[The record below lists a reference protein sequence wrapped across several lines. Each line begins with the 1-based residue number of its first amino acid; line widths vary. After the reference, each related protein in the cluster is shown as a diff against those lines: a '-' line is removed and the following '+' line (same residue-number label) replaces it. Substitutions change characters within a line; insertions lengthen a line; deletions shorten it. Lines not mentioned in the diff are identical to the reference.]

1 MPLWAALDFSSRC
14 IHRLSGARHTNG
26 VGVSFKSCI
35 FKRERRTQILHPG
48 RKPHQCLCLSFPAL
62 PKEAGNWTGTRREQE
77 KRKREGVGEEE
88 EGEVI
93 FNPSFLLSSMPP
105 GRFACQ
111 PSGFRCLVVAPR
123 HEGGWGRSNRC
134 PPKTLD
140 RLLASFLRAWVLGV
154 GGSSGAGGR
163 RCSTAVR
170 APDWPGAGHRRGR
183 DARGGRGCAERRL
196 RGPCAHASE
205 VGARVACR
213 SQAPRLDALRGQA

>member
-123 HEGGWGRSNRC
+123 HEGGVGAVKSLPPQNARPFASLIFARAGFGGGGVKWGRRSEVFRC
-134 PPKTLD
+134 
-140 RLLASFLRAWVLGV
+140 R
-154 GGSSGAGGR
+154 SGAGLAWR
-163 RCSTAVR
+163 RSSTWPRCARRSRVR
-170 APDWPGAGHRRGR
+170 RA
-183 DARGGRGCAERRL
+183 
-196 RGPCAHASE
+196 AS
-205 VGARVACR
+205 
-213 SQAPRLDALRGQA
+213 S